1 MNAPGRYPRQ
11 WRVLV
16 TIELQACSFGFRG
29 TECEALP
36 LRLEAVPGASPGTHW
51 FNILIDARLSAA
63 QYENHA
69 RLVVAM
75 LHRCV
80 NEGSVSRFHVVDGN
94 QWLLDRY
101 CA

>member
-1 MNAPGRYPRQ
+1 MPGRDPRQ

-16 TIELQACSFGFRG
+16 TIEIPACGFGFRG
-29 TECEALP
+29 TECEASP
-36 LRLEAVPGASPGTHW
+36 LHIEAVTGAPPGFHW
-51 FNILIDARLSAA
+51 FNIMIDARLNAT
-63 QYENHA
+63 QFENHA

-80 NEGSVSRFHVVDGN
+80 NEGTVSRFYVIDGN